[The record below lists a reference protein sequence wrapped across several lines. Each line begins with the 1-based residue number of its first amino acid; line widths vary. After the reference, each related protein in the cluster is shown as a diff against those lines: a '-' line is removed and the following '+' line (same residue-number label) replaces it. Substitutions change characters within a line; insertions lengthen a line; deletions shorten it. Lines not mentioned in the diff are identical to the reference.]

1 MSVERDLLIEARDI
15 LADYWDPSVTSM
27 IGKNR
32 KLYYKL
38 KEYLE
43 QPIPTLQESWE
54 MENRE
59 LDEAFPKEFM
69 NYEEDTI

>member
-1 MSVERDLLIEARDI
+1 MSVERDLLIEAKDI

-43 QPIPTLQESWE
+43 QPEQAI
-54 MENRE
+54 N
-59 LDEAFPKEFM
+59 LDPVKLEW
-69 NYEEDTI
+69 YGY